1 LFKALNNNGN
11 WPDAPVAPAMCSTMK
26 LRTLT
31 MIVAAI
37 VLSVGLSAQN
47 RQQTSSS
54 SQQQQAAEKATIQGT
69 VMRAGTGQALKR
81 ARVTLNRQGQGLGP
95 GQARGALQN
104 LNPNSGVSAQLQQVL
119 QSVMAP
125 STTAV
130 TDDSGRFVFNG
141 VEPGQYRIAVARDGY
156 IRQEYGQRSYTGPG
170 TILNVGPGQRLN
182 NIDFQMVPG
191 GSISGRV
198 FNEDGEPLA
207 GVQIQAQIYQYQQ
220 GRRVLVP
227 SGQSMQTDDLGDYRI
242 YWLTPGEYYISATA
256 RRGLIAA
263 VDPVVTQQAATPR
276 GQRGGRGAAAPP
288 GRPNP
293 SSDSQNDEA
302 YAPTYF
308 PGTTSPESASP
319 VAVSPAAE
327 IRGIDFNLRPTL
339 TATVRGQVL
348 VPLSAITP
356 APAPPDPGQRR
367 GGPGGRGG
375 FGQRG
380 GSQINVM
387 LTRIDSGGRGRGFAG
402 GLNRTNVRQDGT
414 FEISGVVP
422 GSYNL
427 VAVARQDGQQY
438 SGHLKIDVNESG
450 VDNLTIPL
458 RAGIPVPG
466 RIYLD
471 GTPPSNF
478 KLSQLRVNLQPTEN
492 FQFGGGGNSQVA
504 DDGTFTLQ
512 NVSPMEYRVRVAGLP
527 SGAYVM
533 AGRIGTDDAVNR
545 PFTINGD
552 QQVALQ
558 LQIGFS
564 AGKVTGTVVDS
575 KGDPYQGALATL
587 IPDEARRLR
596 TDVYFSVPTD
606 QNGRFSFSNVPP
618 GSYKLFAWED
628 IPGGAYQD
636 PDYIQRFEDRGQIL
650 KVDAGAS
657 TDAQVTVI
665 PARP

>member
-1 LFKALNNNGN
+1 
-11 WPDAPVAPAMCSTMK
+11 MK
-26 LRTLT
+26 LRTPSLT
-31 MIVAAI
+31 MAAI
-37 VLSVGLSAQN
+37 AISVVLSAQS
-47 RQQTSSS
+47 RQQATTG
-54 SQQQQAAEKATIQGT
+54 SQAQAAEKAIIQGT
-69 VMRAGTGQALKR
+69 VLRAGTGQALKR
-81 ARVTLNRQGQGLGP
+81 ARVSLNRQGQAQGP
-95 GQARGALQN
+95 GQGRAALQN
-104 LNPNSGVSAQLQQVL
+104 LNPNGGAGQVQQIL
-119 QSVMAP
+119 QSLIAAP
-125 STTAV
+125 STTAI

-141 VEPGQYRIAVARDGY
+141 VEPGQYRISVSRDGY
-156 IRQEYGQRSYTGPG
+156 VRQEYGQRSYTGPG
-170 TILNVGPGQRLN
+170 TILNVGVGQRLT

-207 GVQIQAQIYQYQQ
+207 DVQIQADIYQYQQ
-220 GRRVLVP
+220 GKRVLVP
-227 SGQSMQTDDLGDYRI
+227 TGQSMQTNDLGEYRI
-242 YWLTPGEYYISATA
+242 YWLTPGEYYVSATA
-256 RRGLIAA
+256 RRGLIVA
-263 VDPVVTQQAATPR
+263 VDPVVTQQAAAPR
-276 GQRGGRGAAAPP
+276 GQRGGRGQGAPP
-288 GRPNP
+288 AQPDP
-293 SSDSQNDEA
+293 ASDSQNDEA

-308 PGTTSPESASP
+308 PGTTSPESAT
-319 VAVSPAAE
+319 AITLSPAAE

-339 TATVRGQVL
+339 TAKVRGQVL
-348 VPLSAITP
+348 VPLSAV
-356 APAPPDPGQRR
+356 APAAAAPPATGQRR
-367 GGPGGRGG
+367 GVPGGRGG
-375 FGQRG
+375 FGPGGR

-402 GLNRTNVRQDGT
+402 GINRTNVRQDGT

-427 VAVARQDGQQY
+427 MAVARQDGQQY
-438 SGHLKIDVNESG
+438 SGRLKIEVNESG

-466 RIYLD
+466 KIYLD

-492 FQFGGGGNSQVA
+492 LQFGGGGNSQVA

-527 SGAYVM
+527 TGAYLM
-533 AGRIGTDDAVNR
+533 AGRIGSDDAVNQ

-564 AGKVTGTVVDS
+564 AGHVSGTVIDG
-575 KGDPYQGALATL
+575 KGNPYQGALATL
-587 IPDEARRLR
+587 VPDPARRLR

-606 QNGRFSFSNVPP
+606 QYGRFSFPNVPP

-628 IPGGAYQD
+628 IPNGAYQD
-636 PDYIQRFEDRGQIL
+636 LDFIRRFEDRGQAVKL
-650 KVDAGAS
+650 DASAS
-657 TDAQVTVI
+657 TDVQVTVI
-665 PARP
+665 PAQP